1 MYNGYIQAGAVASGA
16 NYIFTTSFMT
26 NTNLRYDSTT
36 GIFTIVQPGIY
47 DIYFY
52 ASAANSTAASEIVAA
67 SLLANG
73 TVSTIKTVSAT
84 SAGATDI
91 VAVAMNTP
99 IRVVVQN
106 GSTATLAVRN
116 AGVAVNA
123 VSGEITIE
131 RRA

>member
-52 ASAANSTAASEIVAA
+52 ASAANSTAASGAVVA
-67 SLLANG
+67 SLLTNG

>member
-52 ASAANSTAASEIVAA
+52 ASAANSTAASGTVVA
-67 SLLANG
+67 SLLMNG